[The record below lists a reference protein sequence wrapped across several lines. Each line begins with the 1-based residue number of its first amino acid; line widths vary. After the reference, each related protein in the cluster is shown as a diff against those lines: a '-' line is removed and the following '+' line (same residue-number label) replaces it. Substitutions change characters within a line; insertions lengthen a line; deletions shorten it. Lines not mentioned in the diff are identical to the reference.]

1 MGVVVQRFSFDAA
14 DLHADGDGDVGIT
27 VAQHYLDADRG
38 VGSISMSQRRS
49 VNRPL
54 RPMAREGKNHME
66 EESLSKRPPHATNM
80 SFCTRTEFWRGLTIQ
95 LYTATLVSL
104 GALAS
109 FGSTLRGLKE
119 CPRLVK

>member
-54 RPMAREGKNHME
+54 RPMAREGKNH
-66 EESLSKRPPHATNM
+66 
-80 SFCTRTEFWRGLTIQ
+80 
-95 LYTATLVSL
+95 TLVSL